1 MAQVENMRMQA
12 MVNTNFRK
20 VIATGQHI
28 QVVIMSVPPDS
39 DVGEEV
45 HTDSDQVLYLIDGA
59 GTAVLD
65 GVASDFNS
73 GDLVFVPAGTRHN
86 FITKDGNEMKI
97 ITTYSPPHHPDGFV
111 QPTKG
116 EAGNAQ

>member
-12 MVNTNFRK
+12 MVNNNFRQ

-45 HTDSDQVLYLIDGA
+45 HTDSDQILYLVDGA

-73 GDLVFVPAGTRHN
+73 GDLVFVPAGTMHN
-86 FITKDGNEMKI
+86 FITKDGNAMKI
-97 ITTYSPPHHPDGFV
+97 ITTYSPPHHPDGDV
-111 QPTKG
+111 QATR
-116 EAGNAQ
+116 A

>member
-1 MAQVENMRMQA
+1 MAQIENMRMQA
-12 MVNTNFRK
+12 MVNTDFRK

-28 QVVIMSVPPDS
+28 QVVIMSVPADS
-39 DVGEEV
+39 EVGEEV
-45 HTDSDQVLYLIDGA
+45 HTDSDQLLYLIDGM
-59 GTAVLD
+59 GTVVLD

-86 FITKDGNEMKI
+86 FITKDGNAMKI

-111 QPTKG
+111 EATKTP
-116 EAGNAQ
+116 AAPAQ